1 MLTAAAVSSQDDSI
15 ANITTGEV
23 LFISSGGVFIS
34 SNLKEK
40 RSKTQ
45 SINKKIVKTVLWLGL
60 TLFVLLLLL
69 VTVVQV
75 PYVQTHVLQR
85 IGQVISEKTGF
96 HTSIH
101 RVNIKWFDTA
111 VLDSIAIYDEEQC
124 PMILVDQ
131 LTVDFDIRSVWNDGD
146 IYLDEAQVS
155 HGEVYLL
162 KDSTT
167 NVLNITTFIERVREL
182 TRKKNRQPRERYPLF
197 NIQQVHLRDVKF
209 SYYDK
214 SKEIITDRFD
224 YHHFSLDSIYA
235 DVNDLRVISDTLEIN
250 VNQLSGYESVHDV
263 KVHNFQGVYWFSN
276 QTMAFENFEMHI
288 GQSVLRDSVVF
299 HYDSKNSLGYFND
312 SVTIQ
317 ARIRNTKIHSQDL
330 ALFAPSMH
338 RYWDVYTAT
347 GNFSGKVTD
356 FTVKKLVLNFGHHSR
371 LAGAASFS
379 GLPEFKETF
388 IDLELKSSTV
398 QPEDL
403 RQYIDDEQAY
413 QNARKFGFVRFNT
426 QFVGFPNDFVAN
438 GSFDTQLGDIRSDIN
453 LKLEDKPIY
462 SGNLALQ
469 DFDLGALTQRPDLL
483 QKTSF
488 NGFIEG
494 SGITLEDANFGLR
507 ARFDYLGFKN
517 YAYQNITTDATLA
530 KSFFEGQL
538 SIDDPNLQFSG
549 NGTVDLRD
557 GKENITIQAQLDT
570 AFLYPLNISKDKVF
584 LRTRLSADTQGLKV
598 DDLVGGA
605 QFEDMLITYN
615 DQQLAIDT
623 LWFQSRLAGENR
635 NFSLGTE
642 RINATLIGQFQ
653 FTQLFSDIP
662 RLIKEYG
669 LIFKNDKEQLAEYYA
684 RQPSQSLAD
693 YQEQQYELSYNL
705 QFDDINPLLNLFVP
719 EVTLSRD
726 VQVEG
731 RISGGYTNIF
741 SLRSHIDSLRYQG
754 HQLHNNDIDITTSKI
769 VDSTDV
775 LAMAYFHSGRQSFT
789 SGKVNAQMK
798 DLTLDAVW
806 ANGHIDFQQSIEQQG
821 TRNYGNL
828 TGTLTFLEDSTLIRL
843 NSSELQVLNDRWV
856 FSDNNQI
863 AIANQEISFSNFKL
877 SHRSQGEEDQS
888 VSVIGVLSPN
898 PEKQLTLQV
907 NHFQVNNLNSI
918 LTQDYQGEINGS
930 ADLRNVLSND
940 QDTISNTMIES
951 ELSVR
956 NLTIDNF
963 EVGDIIGLASWNDR
977 RKRLDVD
984 LAVHRDNRRIIVV
997 KGHCDPKEKEDQ
1009 LALKATFQD
1018 ASLDFIEPFVDQ
1030 YFSSIAG
1037 IASGSVTIGGRF
1049 DSPILRGDG
1058 RIADGNLRI
1067 NYLNTSYRLDGGLFF
1082 DDNTIGVKNLVLYDN
1097 RDQRAVFNGGIFH
1110 DSFSDFVLDLNGTLD
1125 NVTVLNT
1132 SLQDNDLFYGNAYAT
1147 GTVSLLGAINNLSIS
1162 ARAQTEKGTKFYIPV
1177 GGVEGVEQSDFI
1189 QFVDYTDTTLTI
1201 NDEVG
1206 KIDLTGLNL
1215 DLEIDVTPDAYGEI
1229 IFDAKTGDI
1238 IRGRGTGQLQL
1249 LVSSAGEFSMFGDL
1263 TLQEGGYNFTLYNI
1277 INKEFTIQSGSNISW
1292 QGDPYGGIL
1301 NIQATYDQM
1310 ASLAPLVL
1318 NEQAK
1323 ETDEEVRR
1331 KYKAEVLLD
1340 ITGDLMS
1347 PEIDFGIAI
1356 DNYPESNIDLRTA
1369 VETLKSSATLDTEEL
1384 RRQVFS
1390 LIVLR
1395 RFSERGS
1402 FDGSNAVSGSVSEL
1416 LSNQFS
1422 YWLSQVDE
1430 NLEIDVDLGSFDD
1443 DRFNTFQLRLSYTLF
1458 DGRLRVTRDGGFT
1471 DINNQTSPASVIGD
1485 VTVEY
1490 LLTADGKYRVKMY
1503 NRSNYNALTQA
1514 FQGFT
1519 SSQGISLQYMEGF
1532 DSVSE
1537 LLTETRER
1545 VIQRRKKPANS
1556 DETDS
1561 RITTSPDD
1569 DFPKKQAENTLPK
1582 P

>member
-1 MLTAAAVSSQDDSI
+1 M
-15 ANITTGEV
+15 
-23 LFISSGGVFIS
+23 
-34 SNLKEK
+34 
-40 RSKTQ
+40 
-45 SINKKIVKTVLWLGL
+45 WLGV
-60 TLFVLLLLL
+60 TLFVLFALL
-69 VTVVQV
+69 VTVVQL
-75 PYVQTHVLQR
+75 PYVQTRVLQR
-85 IGQVISEKTGF
+85 FSQIISENTGF
-96 HTSIH
+96 HTSID

-124 PMILVDQ
+124 PMILIDQ
-131 LTVDFDIRSVWNDGD
+131 LVIDFDIRSVWNEGD
-146 IYLDEAQVS
+146 IYLDEARVN
-155 HGEVYLL
+155 HGELYLL

-167 NVLNITTFIERVREL
+167 NVLNITTFIDRVRQL
-182 TRKKNRQPRERYPLF
+182 TRKKNKPASQRYPLF
-197 NIQQVHLRDVKF
+197 NIQEIYLRDVKF

-235 DVNDLRVISDTLEIN
+235 DGNNLRVISDTLEID
-250 VNQLSGYESVHDV
+250 VQKLSGYESVHDV
-263 KVHNFQGVYWFSN
+263 KVHNFEGVYWFSN

-317 ARIRNTKIHSQDL
+317 ARIRNTKIHTQDL
-330 ALFAPSMH
+330 ALFAPSM
-338 RYWDVYTAT
+338 RSYWDVYRAS
-347 GNFSGKVTD
+347 GDFSGKVTD
-356 FTVKKLVLNFGHHSR
+356 FTVKKLALRFGRNSR
-371 LAGAASFS
+371 MAGAASFS

-388 IDLELKSSTV
+388 IDLELKNSTV
-398 QPEDL
+398 QPEDV
-403 RQYIDDEQAY
+403 RQYINDEQAY
-413 QNARKFGFVRFNT
+413 QSARKFGFVRFNT
-426 QFVGFPNDFVAN
+426 QFIGFPNDFVAN
-438 GSFDTQLGDIRSDIN
+438 GTFDTQLGDIQSDIN
-453 LKLEDKPIY
+453 LKLKDKPIY
-462 SGNLALQ
+462 SGNLALK
-469 DFDLGALTQRPDLL
+469 DFDLGMLTQRPDLL

-494 SGITLEDANFGLR
+494 SGVTLEDATFDLR
-507 ARFDYLGFKN
+507 ASFDYLGVKN
-517 YAYQNITTDATLA
+517 YAYQHITTDATLA
-530 KSFFEGQL
+530 KSFFKGQL
-538 SIDDPNLQFSG
+538 SINDPNLQFNGS
-549 NGTVDLRD
+549 GTVDLRD

-570 AFLYPLNISKDKVF
+570 AFLRPLNISEENIF
-584 LRTRLSADTQGLKV
+584 LRTQLTADTQGLRV

-605 QFEDMLITYN
+605 QFEDIFVSYDDRN
-615 DQQLAIDT
+615 LAIDT
-623 LWFQSRLAGENR
+623 LWFRSRMNGAHR
-635 NFSLGTE
+635 NFTLGTE
-642 RINATLIGQFQ
+642 RIKATLIGEFQ
-653 FTQLFSDIP
+653 FTQLFSDISK
-662 RLIKEYG
+662 LANEYQ
-669 LIFKNDKEQLAEYYA
+669 LIFKNDKEQLAAYYA
-684 RQPSQSLAD
+684 KEPPRTLEQ
-693 YQEQQYELSYNL
+693 YQEQQYEISYNL
-705 QFDDINPLLNLFVP
+705 EFDDANPLLNLFVP
-719 EVTLSRD
+719 EVTLSRN
-726 VQVEG
+726 VQVNG
-731 RISGGYTNIF
+731 RITGGYTNIF
-741 SLRSHIDSLRYQG
+741 SLRSHVDTLQFQD
-754 HQLHNNDIDITTSKI
+754 HLLHNNDIDITTSKI
-769 VDSTDV
+769 ADSTDV
-775 LAMAYFHSGRQSFT
+775 LAMAYFHSAQQNFT
-789 SGKVNAQMK
+789 TGKVDARMK

-806 ANGHIDFQQSIEQQG
+806 ANGHIDFQQSIEQQD
-821 TRNYGNL
+821 TRNYANIA
-828 TGTLTFLEDSTLIRL
+828 GTLTFLEDSTLIHL

-863 AIANQEISFSNFKL
+863 TIANEEVYFSDFQL
-877 SHRSQGEEDQS
+877 YHRSRGEEAQS
-888 VSVIGVLSPN
+888 VSVIGALSPD
-898 PEKQLTLQV
+898 PRKQLTLRV

-918 LTQDYQGEINGS
+918 LKQDYQGEINGF
-930 ADLRNVLSND
+930 ADLRNVFASA
-940 QDTISNTMIES
+940 QDTASNTMIES

-956 NLTIDNF
+956 NLTIDDF
-963 EVGDIIGLASWNDR
+963 KVGDIISLVNWNNR

-984 LAVHRDNRRIIVV
+984 LTVNRDSKRIIVL
-997 KGHCDPKEKEDQ
+997 KGSYDPKQAEDQ
-1009 LALKATFQD
+1009 LALKATFQN
-1018 ASLDFIEPFVDQ
+1018 ANLDIIEPFVDQ
-1030 YFSSIAG
+1030 YFSELAG
-1037 IASGSVTIGGRF
+1037 TASGSFRVTGRL

-1058 RIADGNLRI
+1058 RIADGNLKI
-1067 NYLNTSYRLDGGLFF
+1067 NYLNTTYRVDGGLFF
-1082 DDNTIGVKNLVLYDN
+1082 DDNTIGVKDLMLHDN
-1097 RDQRAVFNGGIFH
+1097 RNQQAVFNGGVFH
-1110 DSFSDFVLDLNGTLD
+1110 DSFSEFVLDLNGTLD

-1147 GTVSLLGAINNLSIS
+1147 GTVALLGAINNLSIS
-1162 ARAQTEKGTKFYIPV
+1162 ARARTEKGTKFYIPV

-1189 QFVDYTDTTLTI
+1189 QFVDYTDTTI
-1201 NDEVG
+1201 AVSDKVG
-1206 KIDLTGLNL
+1206 KVNLTGLNL
-1215 DLEIDVTPDAYGEI
+1215 DLEIEVTPDAYGEI

-1238 IRGRGTGQLQL
+1238 IRGRGDGQLQL
-1249 LVSSAGEFSMFGDL
+1249 LISSAGEFSMFGDL

-1277 INKEFTIQSGSNISW
+1277 INKEFTIQPGSNISW
-1292 QGDPYGGIL
+1292 QGDPYEGIL

-1310 ASLAPLVL
+1310 ASLAPLVV

-1347 PEIDFGIAI
+1347 PTIGFGIAI

-1384 RRQVFS
+1384 KRQVFS

-1471 DINNQTSPASVIGD
+1471 DVNNQTSPASVIGD

-1519 SSQGISLQYMEGF
+1519 SSQGISLQYMESF
-1532 DSVSE
+1532 DSVNE
-1537 LLTETRER
+1537 LLTETRDR
-1545 VIQRRKKPANS
+1545 VILRRKKPA
-1556 DETDS
+1556 DPVTDADA
-1561 RITTSPDD
+1561 PED
-1569 DFPKKQAENTLPK
+1569 DFPKKQAENTYTK